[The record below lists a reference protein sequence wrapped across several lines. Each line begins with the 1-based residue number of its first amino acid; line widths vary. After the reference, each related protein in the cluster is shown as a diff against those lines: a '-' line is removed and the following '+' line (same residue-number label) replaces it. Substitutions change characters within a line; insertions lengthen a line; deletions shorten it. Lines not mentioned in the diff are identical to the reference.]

1 MTSIT
6 SNALPFVLVIGTAVV
21 VGLIR
26 MLLPWKQQLLAWG
39 GLIVLAGVVLVVTG
53 AEQWEYTTTGLFMI
67 ACLLLIW
74 LGRPQAP

>member
-1 MTSIT
+1 
-6 SNALPFVLVIGTAVV
+6 
-21 VGLIR
+21 